1 MQQLITAG
9 LVLTGPA
16 GQHLDDGAIL
26 IDGDTITAVGPRA
39 QVEQQV
45 TGTVRHRDHPGS
57 TALPGLINCHVHL
70 CFDTSTDPVGA
81 LAGAADSALLQN
93 MAARARQLLT
103 AGVTTA
109 RDLGDRGGLT
119 IALRTAVTRG
129 DTAGPRLVV
138 AGAPLTPPG
147 GHCWF
152 LGGEVDGT
160 DAIRAQVRRNAHRGA
175 DVIKVMASGGQ
186 LTPGSPAMWESQ
198 FSTEQLRVVVEE
210 AAQAGLPVAAHAHG
224 TDAIASAVAAGV
236 STIEHC
242 TWMGRDG
249 IDRRDDVAAE
259 MAGRGI
265 YACAASSRN
274 WRTLVEKAG
283 PQRAE
288 QIYGRLT
295 WLAELG
301 VPLITGTDAGLPNSV
316 FDDFV
321 GALELYEYLGF
332 TPARILEMATVTS
345 AAALGLAGHVG
356 RLQPGCSADLLVV
369 RGDPRAGLGALR
381 NRQLVLAR
389 GRAHD
394 PTSG

>member
-16 GQHLDDGAIL
+16 GQHIDDGAVL
-26 IDGDTITAVGPRA
+26 IDGDTIIAVGPRA
-39 QVEQQV
+39 EVEQQV
-45 TGTVRHRDHPGS
+45 AGTARRRDHPDS
-57 TALPGLINCHVHL
+57 TVPPGLINCHVHL
-70 CFDTSTDPVGA
+70 CFDTSTDPVA
-81 LAGAADSALLQN
+81 SLWAADDSALLQD
-93 MAARARQLLT
+93 MAVRAQQLLH

-119 IALRTAVTRG
+119 IKLRDAVIRG

-152 LGGEVDGT
+152 LGGEVDGIG
-160 DAIRAQVRRNAHRGA
+160 AIRAQVRHNARRGV

-186 LTPGSPAMWESQ
+186 LTPDSPAMWESQ
-198 FSTEQLRVVVEE
+198 FSSEQLRVVVEE
-210 AAQAGLPVAAHAHG
+210 AAEAGLPVAAHAHG
-224 TDAIASAVAAGV
+224 TEAITSAVAAGV
-236 STIEHC
+236 TTIEHC
-242 TWMGRDG
+242 TWMGRDS
-249 IDRRDDVAAE
+249 IDRRADVAVD
-259 MAGRGI
+259 MADRRI

-283 PQRAE
+283 PERAE

-332 TPARILEMATVTS
+332 TPGRVLEMATVTS
-345 AAALGLAGHVG
+345 AAALGLAGHAG
-356 RLQPGCSADLLVV
+356 QLRPGYSADLLVV
-369 RGDPRAGLGALR
+369 QGDPRAGLGALR

-389 GRAHD
+389 GRDSDLAA
-394 PTSG
+394 G

>member
-16 GQHLDDGAIL
+16 GQHVDDGAVL
-26 IDGDTITAVGPRA
+26 IDGETITAVGSRA
-39 QVEQQV
+39 EVEQQV
-45 TGTVRHRDHPGS
+45 TGAARRLDRPDSTVV
-57 TALPGLINCHVHL
+57 PGLINCHVHL
-70 CFDTSTDPVGA
+70 CFDTSTDPVGTLVA
-81 LAGAADSALLQN
+81 TDDDVLLQD
-93 MAARARQLLT
+93 MAVRAQQLLQ

-119 IALRTAVTRG
+119 IQLRDAVIRG
-129 DTAGPRLVV
+129 ATTGPRLLV

-160 DAIRAQVRRNAHRGA
+160 DAIRAQVRHNARRGA

-186 LTPGSPAMWESQ
+186 LTPDSPAMWEAQ

-210 AAQAGLPVAAHAHG
+210 AAVAGLPVAAHAHG
-224 TDAIASAVAAGV
+224 TEAIGSAVAAGV
-236 STIEHC
+236 TTIEHC
-242 TWMGRDG
+242 TWMGPDG
-249 IDRRDDVAAE
+249 IDRRADIAAD
-259 MAGRGI
+259 MAARGI

-274 WRTLVEKAG
+274 WRILVEKAG
-283 PQRAE
+283 PEQAE
-288 QIYGRLT
+288 QIYGRLP

-316 FDDFV
+316 FNDFV

-332 TPARILEMATVTS
+332 TPSRILEMATVTS

-356 RLQPGCSADLLVV
+356 EIRAGYSADLLVV
-369 RGDPRAGLGALR
+369 QGDPRVGLDALR
-381 NRQLVLAR
+381 NRQLVLTR
-389 GRAHD
+389 GRA
-394 PTSG
+394 GF